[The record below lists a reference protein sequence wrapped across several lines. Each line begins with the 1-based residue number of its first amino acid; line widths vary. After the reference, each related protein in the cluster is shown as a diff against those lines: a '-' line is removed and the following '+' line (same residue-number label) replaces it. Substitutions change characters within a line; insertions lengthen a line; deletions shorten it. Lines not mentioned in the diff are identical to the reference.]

1 MIGSEGSIR
10 LPGWRLPRQAG
21 KSIKRMKVYMARKVS
36 GSRGECAFTLI
47 ELLVVIA
54 IIAILAAML
63 LPALSS
69 AKMKA
74 VQIQCLNNLRQLNL
88 CGIEYCGDNHEWF
101 ASNNPTASADKGS
114 WVLGDM
120 SDQVAIYGQVTPGV
134 LDSTNVLCDE
144 EGTFWPYN
152 KNLGIYHCPADLST
166 TGGIP
171 RVRSYSMNAWI
182 GGTHAYS
189 STLGPPAS
197 AAMQFYVYLKDTDV
211 KSPSRTWYL
220 IDEHE
225 KSINDGFFWV
235 DMTSERPFADFP
247 ATRHNRGYGLSF
259 VDGHSEI
266 YQLKDARSRWPVPGN
281 VNTPSNPDFAK
292 LQSVTTVR
300 K

>member
-1 MIGSEGSIR
+1 
-10 LPGWRLPRQAG
+10 
-21 KSIKRMKVYMARKVS
+21 MKVSDARNKFGARFVC
-36 GSRGECAFTLI
+36 SREAGFTLI

-74 VQIQCLNNLRQLNL
+74 VQMQCLNNLRQLNL
-88 CGIEYCGDNHEWF
+88 CGIMYCGDNHELF
-101 ASNNPTASADKGS
+101 AENNPIDSTSSNS
-114 WVLGDM
+114 WVRGDM
-120 SDQVAIYGQVTPGV
+120 SDDVAVYGQVTPGV
-134 LDSTNVLCDE
+134 LDSTNILCDE
-144 EGTFWPYN
+144 TGTFWPYN
-152 KNLGIYHCPADLST
+152 KSLAIYHCPADLST
-166 TGGIP
+166 TAGVP
-171 RVRSYSMNAWI
+171 RVRSYSMNGWI

-189 STLGPPAS
+189 SSLGPPAS
-197 AAMQFYVYLKDTDV
+197 MAMQFYVYLKDTDV
-211 KSPSRTWYL
+211 KAPSRTWYL

-225 KSINDGFFWV
+225 KSIDDAFFWV

-266 YQLKDARSRWPVPGN
+266 YHLIDPRSRWPVPGN
-281 VNTPSNPDFAK
+281 VNTPPNPDFVK
-292 LQSVTTVR
+292 LQSVTTVH